1 MDLELNTLH
10 LMTRYLPSPT
20 AEKCPQYRDYK
31 AYKKRIRKSTRDLL
45 DGKGDLPEHVR
56 SSFMEY
62 VECLVRVY
70 ELEDAHQACQSEYA
84 GLPPPGQDEE
94 NNAITPGESSL
105 AATARLLSAPVSPE
119 AAVKQGLGVITHKRE
134 VTLPEKRRRR
144 KNKSG
149 N

>member
-10 LMTRYLPSPT
+10 LMTRYTPPASV
-20 AEKCPQYRDYK
+20 EKVSQYRDYK

-45 DGKGDLPEHVR
+45 DGKGDAPEHVM
-56 SSFMEY
+56 SSFREY
-62 VECLVRVY
+62 VESLVRVY
-70 ELEDAHQACQSEYA
+70 ELEDAHRACQSEYA
-84 GLPPPGQDEE
+84 GLPPPGQDEG
-94 NNAITPGESSL
+94 NDATVPGESSL

-119 AAVKQGLGVITHKRE
+119 AAVKQGLGVITHKKK
-134 VTLPEKRRRR
+134 VALPEKRRRR